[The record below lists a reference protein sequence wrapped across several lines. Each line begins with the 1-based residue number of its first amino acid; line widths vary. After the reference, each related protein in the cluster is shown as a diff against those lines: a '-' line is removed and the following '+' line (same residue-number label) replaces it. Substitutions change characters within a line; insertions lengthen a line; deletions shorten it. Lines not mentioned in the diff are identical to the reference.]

1 MSPLRIRVSTD
12 AQAQIK
18 EVAAWWR
25 ANRKAAPGLFRAE
38 LADALDSLT

>member
-1 MSPLRIRVSTD
+1 MSLLRIRVSTD